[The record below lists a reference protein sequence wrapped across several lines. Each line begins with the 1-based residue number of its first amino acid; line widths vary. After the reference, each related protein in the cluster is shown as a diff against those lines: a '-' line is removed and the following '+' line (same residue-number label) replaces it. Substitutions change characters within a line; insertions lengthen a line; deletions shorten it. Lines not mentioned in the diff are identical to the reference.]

1 MTTSLCLG
9 VVYYFP
15 QWHRPCDYKAFVL
28 ISCFYTHVKLAI
40 ILCYKRQNINFNLYV
55 LSFCM
60 ITANLLVMCL
70 FTQTLVLPHFCT
82 STISI
87 LLDTDDRS
95 LIAYMGDVH
104 DKEEPTIKNMSGSS
118 NAML

>member
-1 MTTSLCLG
+1 M
-9 VVYYFP
+9 F
-15 QWHRPCDYKAFVL
+15 
-28 ISCFYTHVKLAI
+28 
-40 ILCYKRQNINFNLYV
+40 
-55 LSFCM
+55 SFRM

-70 FTQTLVLPHFCT
+70 FTQMLVLPHFCT

-104 DKEEPTIKNMSGSS
+104 DKEESTIKNMSVSS
-118 NAML
+118 NAMLWLRLP